1 MRLFP
6 RLRLLLARR
15 PWLYW
20 LVVGL
25 CAAVVWLSVSAA
37 ADGVAAERAR
47 WGTTQR
53 VWVAAAP
60 VAAGSPVVA
69 VARDYPQAMVPPSA
83 LTAEPSGVAA
93 HELAADEV
101 VVEGDVVSADDGL
114 APTDWLVFAVPVEAA
129 PQVASGDT
137 VAIFGSGQWWCDGV
151 VAGASDSAVDGRVV
165 ELAVPPDCAPSLSA
179 QLALGAVTLARAP

>member
-1 MRLFP
+1 MRLLP

-37 ADGVAAERAR
+37 ADSVEAERAR

-53 VWVAAAP
+53 VWVTAAP
-60 VAAGSPVVA
+60 VAAGAPVSS
-69 VARDYPQAMVPPSA
+69 VAREYPQAMVPVA
-83 LTAEPSGVAA
+83 AVTAEPTGVAA
-93 HELAADEV
+93 HALAAGEV
-101 VVEGDVVSADDGL
+101 VVAGDVASDDDGL
-114 APTDWLVFAVPVEAA
+114 APADWLVFAVPAEGGPSLIAA
-129 PQVASGDT
+129 DT

-151 VAGASDSAVDGRVV
+151 VAAASDDAVDGRSV
-165 ELAVPPDCAPSLSA
+165 EVAVPPDCAPSLSA
-179 QLALGAVTLARAP
+179 QLALHAVTLARQP

>member
-1 MRLFP
+1 MRLLP

-37 ADGVAAERAR
+37 ADGVEAERAR
-47 WGTTQR
+47 WGATQR
-53 VWVAAAP
+53 VWVTSAP
-60 VAAGSPVVA
+60 VAAGSPVAA
-69 VARDYPQAMVPPSA
+69 VPRDYPQAMVPASA
-83 LTAEPSGVAA
+83 LTARPTGVAA
-93 HELAADEV
+93 HTLTAGEV
-101 VVEGDVVSADDGL
+101 VVQGDVVSDDGGL
-114 APTDWLVFAVPVEAA
+114 APADWLVFAVPGEGGPEA
-129 PQVASGDT
+129 VAGDT

-151 VAGASDSAVDGRVV
+151 VAGVSDRAVDGRTV
-165 ELAVPPDCAPSLSA
+165 EVAVPPDCAPSLSA

>member
-1 MRLFP
+1 MRLLP

-25 CAAVVWLSVSAA
+25 CASVVWLSVSAA
-37 ADGVAAERAR
+37 AEGVEAERAR

-53 VWVAAAP
+53 VWVTSAP
-60 VAAGSPVVA
+60 VAAGSSVVA
-69 VARDYPQAMVPPSA
+69 VARDYPQAMVPSAA
-83 LTAEPSGVAA
+83 LTEEPVGVATHA
-93 HELAADEV
+93 LAAGEV
-101 VVEGDVVSADDGL
+101 VVEGDIATDDGL
-114 APTDWLVFAVPVEAA
+114 APVDWLVFAVPADGGPGV
-129 PQVASGDT
+129 VAGDR

-151 VAGASDSAVDGRVV
+151 VMGVSDSAVDGRTA
-165 ELAVPPDCAPSLSA
+165 EIAVAPDCAPSVSA

>member
-25 CAAVVWLSVSAA
+25 CAAVVWLSVSAT
-37 ADGVAAERAR
+37 ADGVENERAR

-53 VWVAAAP
+53 VWVTAAP
-60 VAAGSPVVA
+60 VAAGSPVAA
-69 VARDYPQAMVPPSA
+69 VARDYPQAMVPAAA
-83 LTAEPSGVAA
+83 LTAEPVGVAA
-93 HELAADEV
+93 HALAAGEV
-101 VVEGDVVSADDGL
+101 VVEGDVASEDSGL
-114 APTDWLVFAVPVEAA
+114 APTDWLVFAVPGEGG
-129 PQVASGDT
+129 PSLVAGDA

-151 VAGASDSAVDGRVV
+151 VVGVSESAVDGSVV
-165 ELAVPPDCAPSLSA
+165 EVAVPPDCAPSVSA
-179 QLALGAVTLARAP
+179 QLALAAVTLARAP